1 MRFFNYLSVVTDVI
15 VLLILSV
22 LNFTLRLCVM
32 VPVTVFLVFLYTLV
46 LIFCS
51 KCFSSDNDF
60 NLTIKRMEL
69 KMFNNQIKFFK
80 DTFNF

>member
-60 NLTIKRMEL
+60 ILTIKRMGL
-69 KMFNNQIKFFK
+69 KRFDDQIKFFK

>member
-46 LIFCS
+46 LIFCP

-60 NLTIKRMEL
+60 ILTIKRMGL
-69 KMFNNQIKFFK
+69 KMFDDQIKFFK

>member
-32 VPVTVFLVFLYTLV
+32 VPVTVFLVFLYTLA

-60 NLTIKRMEL
+60 ILTIKRMGL
-69 KMFNNQIKFFK
+69 KKFNNQIKFFK